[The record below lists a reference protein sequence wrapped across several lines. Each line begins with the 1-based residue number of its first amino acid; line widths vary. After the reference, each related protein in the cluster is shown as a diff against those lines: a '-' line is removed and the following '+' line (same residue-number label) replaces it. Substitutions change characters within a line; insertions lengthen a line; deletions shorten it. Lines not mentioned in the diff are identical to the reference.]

1 MALQSAVGRGNN
13 PFIGG
18 SKTPNAPPPAMGGSI
33 APANTSVSSPE
44 GGVSPGQPMFARNN
58 RGSNI
63 GIPYTR
69 LVPLGNARY
78 GLDGTP
84 YTDGNGKIHDYA
96 YGSGTAGVKK
106 NVITETEDLRAT
118 RVGFIHG
125 RRRRPGA
132 TSTLE
137 EYERGQDVNGIFNN
151 NYQYMMAP
159 GMPGTERFQKLCSL
173 EYLQRYFAHA
183 LRPGE
188 ASITIGEL
196 EVPGKMD
203 PATGVPKNRA
213 NGDLAKQNQNSWWT
227 SGLLRMVLR
236 HTDTQADDPEGV
248 LKRLEAAFGGERH
261 AGDVGDVAKAFGLDD
276 SPMDTDYPR
285 LRQGIFA
292 QDTGPFLRGKGITQD
307 MVRCTKYRDAPQQV
321 DNDATTGDERYVQAF
336 NISRC
341 LGDEVAFDMLE
352 HALEDLGVTDWRPD
366 GIVLSKGANDPSDKL
381 SDEAF
386 EVRDGQLYNMRIQGP
401 ALSTTWTGDPALEVL
416 PLDKVFIVI
425 VADVWFRGLPTDLNE
440 KLKTD
445 VGAGLANNEKVEAV
459 ESARA
464 TAKQELAVAK
474 GQFNT
479 ADVGMRAATARRDK
493 AIADGDGAVQAA
505 ADTDLAT
512 FTTARWVAAGQ
523 VNAAEDGI
531 RDAYQAVY
539 NGSPAFASEKEYQ
552 KARRIVAVAEGAL
565 REMQLAKKVALTD
578 LKTADSAAIK
588 ALVAELEANKVDAY
602 MKKRDA
608 ELTYDAVTKD
618 TLEDFQANA
627 EDLYKDGDESKKT
640 VLTNF
645 RVRTATSSQM
655 INYSPLRFNGAG
667 EQDVDTGGAPDE
679 FRKVYYSSRMGLAL
693 TDDMGEYIV
702 GGWCI
707 GNVLDTSASRAVMP
721 GAGSNIGVRTAPNSM
736 AHNINVQI
744 EWWDADRM
752 WRNFCNVTTAAN
764 RPSLTPRHQQTW
776 EEPGKG
782 SGATPAGAD
791 VLLAK
796 DRPPAADDIA
806 GGAARPSLA
815 IYR

>member
-18 SKTPNAPPPAMGGSI
+18 SKTPNAPPTAMGGAI
-33 APANTSVSSPE
+33 APANTNVSSPE
-44 GGVSPGQPMFARNN
+44 AGVAPGQPMFARNN

-69 LVPLGNARY
+69 LVPLGNARF
-78 GLDGTP
+78 GLDGEP
-84 YTDGNGKIHDYA
+84 YTEGSDPSIHDHA
-96 YGSGTAGVKK
+96 YGSGGNGLKK

-125 RRRRPGA
+125 RRKKAGDVQDF
-132 TSTLE
+132 
-137 EYERGQDVNGIFNN
+137 ERGQDVNGIVNH

-183 LRPGE
+183 FRPGVVAE
-188 ASITIGEL
+188 SIQLGAL
-196 EVPGKMD
+196 QLPAAMGADGKPKRDAAGANDLSD
-203 PATGVPKNRA
+203 PTQAE
-213 NGDLAKQNQNSWWT
+213 WWK

-236 HTDTQADDPEGV
+236 HTDTKAYDAKGV
-248 LKRLEAAFGGERH
+248 LARVEARFKGSAH
-261 AGDVGDVAKAFGLDD
+261 AGSVGDIAKAFGLPD
-276 SPMDTDYPR
+276 SPMLVDSTGGATPT

-292 QDTGPFLRGKGITQD
+292 QDTGPFLRGKGITQE
-307 MVRCTKYRDAPQQV
+307 MVRCTQYRDAPQQV
-321 DNDATTGDERYVQAF
+321 DPVGSVERRVQAF
-336 NISRC
+336 HVNRC

-352 HALEDLGVTDWRPD
+352 HALEDLGITDWRPD

-425 VADVWFRGLPTDLNE
+425 VADVWFDGLPNKD
-440 KLKTD
+440 KLKNRLKD
-445 VGAGLANNEKVEAV
+445 ANEGKELNARVEAV
-459 ESARA
+459 ETEEKAGKAARA
-464 TAKQELAVAK
+464 LAVNALAA
-474 GQFNT
+474 GN
-479 ADVGMRAATARRDK
+479 ADLATRQQALDAATAAGADPT
-493 AIADGDGAVQAA
+493 AAAAAVQTATAALGPLQQAVTDADGKIA
-505 ADTDLAT
+505 
-512 FTTARWVAAGQ
+512 
-523 VNAAEDGI
+523 NAYKV
-531 RDAYQAVY
+531 RDAYD
-539 NGSPAFASEKEYQ
+539 GTTPSDAFQTRAAYAR
-552 KARRIVAVAEGAL
+552 ARRMVNQAEAAVQKIRARLKPKAAPIDFENA
-565 REMQLAKKVALTD
+565 TD
-578 LKTADSAAIK
+578 ADIKEAIKLLEDADSQGYMAARQ
-588 ALVAELEANKVDAY
+588 AELDA
-602 MKKRDA
+602 D
-608 ELTYDAVTKD
+608 LVTRN
-618 TLEDFQANA
+618 TLSEFI
-627 EDLYKDGDESKKT
+627 EGGKERYVDGDKAGKT

-655 INYSPLRFNGAG
+655 INYSPLRFDGNGN
-667 EQDVDTGGAPDE
+667 QDVDTGGAPDE

-693 TDDMGEYIV
+693 TDDMGEYII

-752 WRNFCNVTTAAN
+752 WRSFCNVQDMDTLPT
-764 RPSLTPRHQQTW
+764 LTPRHHQSWPQRPDGTNKQ
-776 EEPGKG
+776 ELHP
-782 SGATPAGAD
+782 
-791 VLLAK
+791 K
-796 DRPPAADDIA
+796 DRPPGV
-806 GGAARPSLA
+806 GGSLA
-815 IYR
+815 EA